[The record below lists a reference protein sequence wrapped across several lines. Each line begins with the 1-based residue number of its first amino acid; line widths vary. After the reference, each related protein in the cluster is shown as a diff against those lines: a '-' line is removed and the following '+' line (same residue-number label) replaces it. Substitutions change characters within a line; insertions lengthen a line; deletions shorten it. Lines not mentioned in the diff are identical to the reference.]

1 MTEAWRLCT
10 NVTAENVERGVLLRH
25 GSRPDLGEL
34 GVVVPRGSP
43 AERLLQFL
51 AEPRSRAELE
61 QRFPGPQLG
70 NALRKLASA
79 GLLFQSAGDEQLFVA
94 QGHTLSIA
102 RLIEEIDRDLQAFG
116 PALHE
121 GDEHAPRSALATRLA
136 GVRAELERIRDEL
149 RGARAGY
156 LEGQLR
162 QLGLAGDV
170 RGLKLHLGCG
180 GSVLESWVNVDTG
193 PAPLRLDLRWGLPFP
208 DGSAE
213 YVYAAHLLEDFYYKD
228 EALRLLQEIHRVLAS
243 GGVLRLVVPDIE
255 KCLRAYVEQ
264 DEGFFEARKRHW
276 PWAANQRTR
285 LEQFLEYAGAGARPY
300 QRARHRYG
308 YDFETLALLARE
320 AGFARVVRSE
330 YMQSEHAALRVDDH
344 SQTAGF
350 RFGNQHY
357 SLFVEAGKEQ
367 GLA

>member
-10 NVTAENVERGVLLRH
+10 NVTAENAERGVLLRH

-34 GVVVPRGSP
+34 GVVVPHGSP

-121 GDEHAPRSALATRLA
+121 GDEHVPRSALATRLA
-136 GVRAELERIRDEL
+136 GVRAELEDIRDEL

-180 GSVLESWVNVDTG
+180 GSVL
-193 PAPLRLDLRWGLPFP
+193 
-208 DGSAE
+208 
-213 YVYAAHLLEDFYYKD
+213 
-228 EALRLLQEIHRVLAS
+228 AS
-243 GGVLRLVVPDIE
+243 
-255 KCLRAYVEQ
+255 
-264 DEGFFEARKRHW
+264 
-276 PWAANQRTR
+276 
-285 LEQFLEYAGAGARPY
+285 
-300 QRARHRYG
+300 
-308 YDFETLALLARE
+308 
-320 AGFARVVRSE
+320 
-330 YMQSEHAALRVDDH
+330 
-344 SQTAGF
+344 
-350 RFGNQHY
+350 
-357 SLFVEAGKEQ
+357 
-367 GLA
+367 